1 MELEF
6 ASFNHAFTPKLPGTV
21 KTVSAHR
28 QEDEQ
33 GMPYYHVESAVDDL
47 KSGEVQP
54 GLQLQLAVPVTA
66 FVKTSERTLM
76 SYLLKPLRDRA
87 RLALTEE

>member
-6 ASFNHAFTPKLPGTV
+6 AAFNRAFTPKLPGTV
-21 KTVSAHR
+21 KTVSADR
-28 QEDEQ
+28 LEDEQ
-33 GMPYYHVESAVDDL
+33 GMPYYHVESAGDDL
-47 KSGEVQP
+47 KSWEVQP
-54 GLQLQLAVPVTA
+54 SLLLQPDMPVTA